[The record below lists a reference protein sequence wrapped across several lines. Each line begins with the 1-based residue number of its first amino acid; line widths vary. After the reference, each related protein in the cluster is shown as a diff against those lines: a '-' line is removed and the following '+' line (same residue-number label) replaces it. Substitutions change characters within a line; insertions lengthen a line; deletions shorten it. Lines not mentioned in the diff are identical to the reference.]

1 MEIINLKFINFSP
14 DFSNKNMIADALTVF
29 NKIKKKDNDFFEQ
42 FGFNELVLNF
52 DTQNLKELDSF
63 SDLFHLQDIN
73 HIIIF
78 CKKSDKENFFVAHNF
93 LNSYDILKDHKIKF
107 TFFCDEEPEVWQK
120 LYLKCTDQISSQH
133 TAFLFIGQSL
143 YSEAFIEVI
152 KIIINEVQEKY
163 GYYRALK
170 RCFMI
175 CKQALEKQLLD
186 FEIDEQNK
194 LIMPNVLTK
203 NYSFFAESNM
213 FLLLLKGCNIME
225 LVAGYQNL
233 YPNFVADNLEN
244 NAAFQYAYVRLLISK
259 KTKYSFIINENAIL
273 TNLLALQT
281 NMENNYYQKF
291 NIFSYVASFTNDIYT
306 YGQFLMDNYQ
316 KMYLSF
322 YKLKNEKIDYRLSD
336 EIHFNDGL
344 NSYPFTKLSDFNKS
358 ANIGVQEI
366 FTNILGMPYC
376 LITVEDN
383 SEYSLGALIA
393 FVYWSFIYR
402 CMLSNTNPFLNSYRS

>member
-143 YSEAFIEVI
+143 YSEAF
-152 KIIINEVQEKY
+152 
-163 GYYRALK
+163 
-170 RCFMI
+170 
-175 CKQALEKQLLD
+175 
-186 FEIDEQNK
+186 
-194 LIMPNVLTK
+194 
-203 NYSFFAESNM
+203 
-213 FLLLLKGCNIME
+213 
-225 LVAGYQNL
+225 
-233 YPNFVADNLEN
+233 
-244 NAAFQYAYVRLLISK
+244 
-259 KTKYSFIINENAIL
+259 
-273 TNLLALQT
+273 
-281 NMENNYYQKF
+281 
-291 NIFSYVASFTNDIYT
+291 
-306 YGQFLMDNYQ
+306 
-316 KMYLSF
+316 
-322 YKLKNEKIDYRLSD
+322 
-336 EIHFNDGL
+336 
-344 NSYPFTKLSDFNKS
+344 
-358 ANIGVQEI
+358 
-366 FTNILGMPYC
+366 
-376 LITVEDN
+376 
-383 SEYSLGALIA
+383 
-393 FVYWSFIYR
+393 YWSY
-402 CMLSNTNPFLNSYRS
+402 